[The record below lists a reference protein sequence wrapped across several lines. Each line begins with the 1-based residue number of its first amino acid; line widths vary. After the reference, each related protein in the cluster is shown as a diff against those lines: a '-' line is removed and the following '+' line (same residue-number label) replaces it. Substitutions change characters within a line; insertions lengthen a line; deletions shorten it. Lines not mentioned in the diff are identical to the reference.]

1 MGVDFRRKDKKMN
14 FVNEEKIK
22 KMIGK
27 TKIDRVEL
35 QDGKIVNIGDMDS
48 LIEKCIVINN
58 TTPNCY
64 TTNHGQQFSSL
75 NIKNDGAIHRLKAGW
90 SGYGREYV
98 TLTTGVC
105 DDQFKNFIGNDVKAY
120 HNQIN
125 DIEKLLENKYQI
137 QADFSKSN
145 IKYIELNRTFEINHQ
160 FEDYR
165 RVLNLII
172 AEMPRMNIVS
182 TFGRTESNDESNDK
196 FINISTYTA
205 WNRRNGTGRAKSFKS
220 ITFYD
225 KKRQLKGAIYL
236 NGEYMRFE
244 IKLAGLSNIKKA
256 FGTTQFYKLSDE
268 FIDAYFQKKIEELI
282 IRPISKWK
290 MQRDKYLLK
299 LMKTEREKD
308 IHNWQVNVLR
318 ALNTKENQ
326 QNGKP
331 CLLGVGELVELV
343 DQLKDVKRKQRVKNT
358 FITQAHKYEKIFCN
372 HDEEKLIEI
381 IEKLTKKPAERDSIV
396 AHLKVA

>member
-1 MGVDFRRKDKKMN
+1 MN

-48 LIEKCIVINN
+48 LIEQCIVINN

-64 TTNHGQQFSSL
+64 TTTKGQQFSSL

-98 TLTTGVC
+98 ALTTGVC
-105 DDQFKNFIGNDVKAY
+105 DENLNNFIGHDVKAY
-120 HNQIN
+120 HDQMN
-125 DIEKLLENKYQI
+125 DIERLLAGKYQI
-137 QADFSKSN
+137 EADFSKSN

-196 FINISTYTA
+196 FMNISTYTA
-205 WNRRNGTGRAKSFKS
+205 WNRRKGNGRSKSYKS

-225 KKRQLKGAIYL
+225 KKRQIKGAIYL

-256 FGTTQFYKLSDE
+256 FGTTQFFAITDE
-268 FIDAYFQKKIEELI
+268 IIEAYFQKQIEELI
-282 IRPISKWK
+282 IIPIEKWK
-290 MQRDKYLLK
+290 IQRDRYILR
-299 LMKTEREKD
+299 LMKSEREKD

-331 CLLGVGELVELV
+331 CLLGIGELVELV

-372 HDEEKLIEI
+372 KDEEKLDEI
-381 IEKLTKKPAERDSIV
+381 IANLTKKPSERDSIV
-396 AHLKVA
+396 ASLKVA